1 MEKEINLYNL
11 KENRKMK
18 PSTFANLVASA
29 LYEKRLAHLINI
41 DLDHFLLLP

>member
-18 PSTFANLVASA
+18 PTTFANLVASA
-29 LYEKRLAHLINI
+29 LYERRYEFLIKI
-41 DLDHFLLLP
+41 

>member
-18 PSTFANLVASA
+18 PTTFANLVASA
-29 LYEKRLAHLINI
+29 LYERRYKLLIKFK
-41 DLDHFLLLP
+41 DLDHSL